1 MNYQY
6 VLKELRHHH
15 NRTLVNILGIGIGI
29 ALFVS
34 INAVSTAYQ
43 KAVSLPFK
51 NLGADI
57 VVQRPEKRAVDSGQP
72 PASMRGIRLP
82 FSNQLLPSQDLE
94 KLKSVEGV
102 DSMASSLLLWEF
114 DKGGF
119 RTIMGVDLA
128 QPSLGPVKVKDWL
141 KEGRFPQKD
150 GEVVIEKHYA
160 KFQHKKMGD
169 TLDINGRP
177 FSIVGLLEIR
187 EGSQIASANIYLPL
201 QDAQGLLGAESSGGS
216 PVRNSSGASNPA
228 VEQRGIISNGVNPV
242 RNSSEGPNPGVEQ
255 RGIISNGVN
264 IVYLRLKNPSLLSQV
279 KTNIGRQINGVSVS
293 SSDSSLELM
302 GGVSKI
308 SDQFS
313 FITSLIALGGAVFLI
328 IKAMLSN
335 LVERSREI
343 GILKAVG
350 WTEKDVQKQLMGEVF
365 LQSLAGGVFGILMG
379 YFFSY
384 LLGFLSIPV
393 TTSWELNLLPAFAKA
408 EAATQNVRLPVS
420 ISAGLAA
427 MSLALSLTAGGLASY
442 VMGRRTARM
451 KPVDILR
458 QL

>member
-57 VVQRPEKRAVDSGQP
+57 VVQRPEKRAVDSNQP

-82 FSNQLLPSQDLE
+82 FSNQLLPSEDLE
-94 KLKSVEGV
+94 KLKTVEGV

-169 TLDINGRP
+169 TLEINGRP
-177 FSIVGLLEIR
+177 FSVVGLLEIK

-201 QDAQGLLGAESSGGS
+201 QDAQGLLGAESSGVN

-228 VEQRGIISNGVNPV
+228 VEQRGT
-242 RNSSEGPNPGVEQ
+242 
-255 RGIISNGVN
+255 ISNGVN

-279 KTNIGRQINGVSVS
+279 KTSIGRQLNGVSVS

-365 LQSLAGGVFGILMG
+365 LQSLAGGVFGIMMG

-393 TTSWELNLLPAFAKA
+393 STSWELNLLPAFAKA

-427 MSLALSLTAGGLASY
+427 ISLALSLTAGGLASY
-442 VMGRRTARM
+442 VMGKRTARM
-451 KPVDILR
+451 KPVEILR

>member
-1 MNYQY
+1 MNYSY

-51 NLGADI
+51 NLGADV

-72 PASMRGIRLP
+72 PASMRGVRLP
-82 FSNQLLPSQDLE
+82 FSNQLLPSGDLE
-94 KLKSVEGV
+94 KLKTIEGV

-114 DKGGF
+114 DKSGF
-119 RTIMGVDLA
+119 RTIMGVDLT
-128 QPSLGPVKVKDWL
+128 QPSLGPVKVKEWL
-141 KEGRFPQKD
+141 KEGRFPQKE
-150 GEVVIEKHYA
+150 GEVVLEKHYA
-160 KFQHKKMGD
+160 KFHHTQIGS
-169 TLDINGRP
+169 TVEINGRP
-177 FSIVGLLEIR
+177 FSVVGLLEIK

-201 QDAQGLLGAESSGGS
+201 SDAQTLVGGD
-216 PVRNSSGASNPA
+216 
-228 VEQRGIISNGVNPV
+228 
-242 RNSSEGPNPGVEQ
+242 
-255 RGIISNGVN
+255 SNGVN
-264 IVYLRLKNPSLLSQV
+264 IVYLRLKSPSLLSQV
-279 KTNIGRQINGVSVS
+279 KTSIARQLNGVSVA

-313 FITSLIALGGAVFLI
+313 FIVSLIALGGAVFLI
-328 IKAMLSN
+328 VKAMLSN

-350 WTEKDVQKQLMGEVF
+350 WTERDVQKQLMGEVF
-365 LQSLAGGVFGILMG
+365 LQSLLGGVLGIVMG

-393 TTSWELNLLPAFAKA
+393 STPWELNLLPAFAKD
-408 EAATQNVRLPVS
+408 AAAAAQTVRLPVS
-420 ISAGLAA
+420 ISAGLTAI
-427 MSLALSLTAGGLASY
+427 SLALSLAAGSMASY
-442 VMGRRTARM
+442 FMGKRTARM
-451 KPVDILR
+451 KPAEILR

>member
-57 VVQRPEKRAVDSGQP
+57 VVQRPEKRAVDSKQQ

-94 KLKSVEGV
+94 KLKTVEGV

-119 RTIMGVDLA
+119 RTIMGVDLS

-141 KEGRFPQKD
+141 KEGRFPQKE

-169 TLDINGRP
+169 TVEINGRP
-177 FSIVGLLEIR
+177 FSVVGLLEIK

-201 QDAQGLLGAESSGGS
+201 QDAQGLLGGE
-216 PVRNSSGASNPA
+216 
-228 VEQRGIISNGVNPV
+228 SNGVNPV
-242 RNSSEGPNPGVEQ
+242 RNSSEGPNPGVEE
-255 RGIISNGVN
+255 RGTISNGVN

-279 KTNIGRQINGVSVS
+279 KTSIGRQLTGVSVS

-313 FITSLIALGGAVFLI
+313 FITSIIALGGAVFLI

-365 LQSLAGGVFGILMG
+365 LQSLMGGVVGILMG

-393 TTSWELNLLPAFAKA
+393 TTSWELNLLPAFAKDA
-408 EAATQNVRLPVS
+408 ETASQNVRLPVS
-420 ISAGLAA
+420 ISGGLVAV
-427 MSLALSLTAGGLASY
+427 SLALSLTAGGLASY

-451 KPVDILR
+451 KPAEILR

>member
-1 MNYQY
+1 MPDLIRHPETLENTGFRLEFIPYLIRGRNDRMQHFRTFYETIKSEDIMNYSY

-82 FSNQLLPSQDLE
+82 FSNQLLPSEDLE
-94 KLKSVEGV
+94 KLKTIEGV
-102 DSMASSLLLWEF
+102 DSMGSSLLLWEF

-119 RTIMGVDLA
+119 RTIMGVDLT
-128 QPSLGPVKVKDWL
+128 QPSLGPVKVKEWL
-141 KEGRFPQKD
+141 KEGRFPQKE
-150 GEVVIEKHYA
+150 GEVVLEKHYA
-160 KFQHKKMGD
+160 KFHHTQIGG
-169 TLDINGRP
+169 TVEINGRP
-177 FSIVGLLEIR
+177 FSVVGLLEIK

-201 QDAQGLLGAESSGGS
+201 SDAQTLVGGD
-216 PVRNSSGASNPA
+216 
-228 VEQRGIISNGVNPV
+228 
-242 RNSSEGPNPGVEQ
+242 
-255 RGIISNGVN
+255 SNGVN
-264 IVYLRLKNPSLLSQV
+264 IVYLRLKNPSLLSRV
-279 KTNIGRQINGVSVS
+279 KTSIAGKLNGVSVT
-293 SSDSSLELM
+293 SSDSFLELM

-313 FITSLIALGGAVFLI
+313 FIVSIIALGGAVFLI
-328 IKAMLSN
+328 VKAMLSN

-350 WTEKDVQKQLMGEVF
+350 WTERDVQKQLMGEVF
-365 LQSLAGGVFGILMG
+365 LQSLAGGIFGILMG

-393 TTSWELNLLPAFAKA
+393 STPWELNLLPAFAK
-408 EAATQNVRLPVS
+408 ETAAAAQTVRLPVS
-420 ISAGLAA
+420 ISAGLTAI
-427 MSLALSLTAGGLASY
+427 SLALALAAGGMASY
-442 VMGRRTARM
+442 FMGKRTARM
-451 KPVDILR
+451 KPAEILR